1 MSHTDQLSGDQPAGN
16 APGKRQFIAGARC
29 PQCGQLDKIVM
40 FERDGV
46 KQVECVKCGY
56 ARSEGED
63 IAEHDEADASASSP
77 GDIGV
82 QIISLD

>member
-1 MSHTDQLSGDQPAGN
+1 MSTTDHPAGR
-16 APGKRQFIAGARC
+16 APVKRQFIAGARC

-56 ARSEGED
+56 ARSEGEE
-63 IAEHDEADASASSP
+63 IAEQDDVAAAPPQD
-77 GDIGV
+77 DV
-82 QIISLD
+82 QIIRLD